1 MRYIN
6 VVEMKLNQVLKS
18 TGVSKMIHQIDNKNE
33 WLLLS
38 ASFMAKIELVFV
50 LRILTGKKHPKIELQ
65 RLRKIRILTFGSL
78 VHQVNSF

>member
-33 WLLLS
+33 WSFQQVLWQKLS
-38 ASFMAKIELVFV
+38 WFLSYGYSQ
-50 LRILTGKKHPKIELQ
+50 GKSTLKL
-65 RLRKIRILTFGSL
+65 
-78 VHQVNSF
+78 NSSACEKYEY